1 VVLHLGEYSQLNSYM
16 KPLVQYQ
23 NAKSHHWPIFSKLSS
38 LWHNILKNMREYMR
52 VPIPV
57 PTGVLLCAYKLG
69 FGLVQN
75 LLEKI
80 QNSLCLGSTD
90 YLVCT
95 EHCIVQCP
103 VHRLGARGSATVQPC
118 SVVHRTMIVCCPVC
132 IGQALYTVRC
142 AQEAFLNNLLL
153 LASEAR
159 PSLLSLTLYSVS
171 LCGGLSAPPAFPHRW
186 LASACCPLSSSC
198 SPLPW

>member
-1 VVLHLGEYSQLNSYM
+1 
-16 KPLVQYQ
+16 
-23 NAKSHHWPIFSKLSS
+23 
-38 LWHNILKNMREYMR
+38 MR

-69 FGLVQN
+69 YGLVQN
-75 LLEKI
+75 FLEKI

-95 EHCIVQCP
+95 GHCTVQCP

-118 SVVHRTMIVCCPVC
+118 SVVHRTVSVCCLVC
-132 IGQALYTVRC
+132 IGQTLYTVRC
-142 AQEAFLNNLLL
+142 AHEAFLNNLLL
-153 LASEAR
+153 LVLEAR
-159 PSLLSLTLYSVS
+159 PSLLSLTLCS
-171 LCGGLSAPPAFPHRW
+171 LSLYGGLSAPPAFPYRRP
-186 LASACCPLSSSC
+186 ASACCPLSSSC